1 MSPISL
7 PGRPEGAHG
16 SAQHEGTSASAS
28 DPSFAPVLR
37 ELAARGLTDAAS
49 ASTDDE
55 AGADSPERPWFI
67 GLLLGASGW
76 LAGLFVLVFVAVL
89 LQLGSPTTAGGAGAL
104 LLAAAWAM
112 FMADREGAFTGQL
125 ALALS
130 IAGQCLVLYAM
141 NSPTLGLGPLAAS
154 TLLLQAALVL
164 VMPNPLHRTLST
176 FFATIAWAL
185 TVRFVLLGEAD
196 PWHGADSGGAS
207 APWAHTLVGWS
218 LAWLPVLGGIALAIR
233 RELVWM
239 ARDWQPLMRP
249 ALTGLILGLAFATLA
264 SQPFDASFAFAAAP
278 TGSNARAFW
287 PLLSAVAALG
297 GVAAGF
303 ALRSRAL
310 MSACAVGALL
320 HLSYFYYVLGASLL
334 QKSALMLSMGGA
346 MLLAAHGLTP
356 RKNR

>member
-7 PGRPEGAHG
+7 PGRPESTHG
-16 SAQHEGTSASAS
+16 SAQHERTSGTAS
-28 DPSFAPVLR
+28 DPLFALVLR

-104 LLAAAWAM
+104 LLAAAWAL
-112 FMADREGAFTGQL
+112 FMADREGAFTAQL

-141 NSPTLGLGPLAAS
+141 NSSNLGLGPLAAS

-164 VMPNPLHRTLST
+164 VMPNSLHRTLST

-185 TVRFVLLGEAD
+185 TVRFVLLGEPD
-196 PWHGADSGGAS
+196 PWHGADSGGGNRALGAHAGRLVACVVAGARRHRPRDPARAGLDGPRLATVD
-207 APWAHTLVGWS
+207 APGADR
-218 LAWLPVLGGIALAIR
+218 PDPRPRIR
-233 RELVWM
+233 HPRL
-239 ARDWQPLMRP
+239 
-249 ALTGLILGLAFATLA
+249 ATL
-264 SQPFDASFAFAAAP
+264 
-278 TGSNARAFW
+278 
-287 PLLSAVAALG
+287 
-297 GVAAGF
+297 
-303 ALRSRAL
+303 
-310 MSACAVGALL
+310 
-320 HLSYFYYVLGASLL
+320 
-334 QKSALMLSMGGA
+334 
-346 MLLAAHGLTP
+346 
-356 RKNR
+356 